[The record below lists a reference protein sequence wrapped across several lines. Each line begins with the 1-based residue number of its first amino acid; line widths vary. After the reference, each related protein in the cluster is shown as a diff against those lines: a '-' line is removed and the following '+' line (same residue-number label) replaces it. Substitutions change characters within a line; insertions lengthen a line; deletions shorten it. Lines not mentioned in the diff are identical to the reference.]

1 MNRCDQFCLEST
13 SPLHT
18 PFTLSRLTGPYICSS
33 CMSWSGSSSSFTLTV
48 WLCDRSALGAPIPS
62 RHLHSLPKPERE
74 CMENYIKDSLAA
86 GIIQLS
92 FSPLSAE
99 FLWGGFVVKKDK
111 TLHPS
116 VDFRVS
122 AQSLQKINIH
132 CLCWCLLF
140 SFCRV
145 PSSENLTSISTW
157 PVPSIYYGDVSD
169 SGLGGVLSQ
178 QQDSTAHS
186 CAFYSCHFS
195 PAEHNYD
202 VEDHELLA
210 IEEWRHWL

>member
-18 PFTLSRLTGPYICSS
+18 PFTLSRLTWPYICSS
-33 CMSWSGSSSSFTLTV
+33 CMSWSGSGSGSLPSHRLYDCAIDLL
-48 WLCDRSALGAPIPS
+48 WALPYP
-62 RHLHSLPKPERE
+62 SLPKPERE
-74 CMENYIKDSLAA
+74 CMENYIKDSLAVS
-86 GIIQLS
+86 IIQLS

-99 FLWGGFVVKKDK
+99 FLWGGGVVVEKDK
-111 TLHPS
+111 TLDPS

-145 PSSENLTSISTW
+145 PSSENLTAISTW
-157 PVPSIYYGDVSD
+157 PLPSIYYGDVSD